1 MIRIHMTSPFTWI
14 SNKSGL
20 NQSSK
25 KSTKVQNLQGSL
37 QSVFNDTF
45 NPEGNRYDW
54 FYYIRQHPLV
64 MNRLNIVN
72 EIDVSLM
79 MPPIT
84 NVDLPLLEELRQSL
98 VTLNPDAISYPYS
111 SRCASDIK
119 NLVNDFESCDVE
131 KNDQKSLLKSKFRV
145 KRDIELFI
153 ASVKRKLSSA
163 NKLTMKQR
171 LLGEL
176 SQKWKQQKN
185 IEKIINKIS
194 EKVIENE
201 TKCKQV
207 LLKLERIFKAKP
219 KWKIKN
225 LSGEPIKNELFENS
239 TVLNGSILLAIEEL
253 TKDLKPVQLDIH
265 PVGYKNMLIIPRNTE
280 DLPPKPW
287 NRVPKYG
294 MCMNRIKIDT
304 TKQTNS
310 VALESS
316 WEQYATFDVPEY
328 QNELQKALYGK
339 HGVNLLAKV
348 LIYFDSDSHSIV
360 PDVPWWS
367 NKKEVGVKRSVIDGN
382 VMKNNVGFV
391 WQYKI
396 PTHSRMSLN
405 SAPWVNALEA
415 DGEPMQMFNLPK
427 STSNYAVRLCFV
439 KPNDIV
445 PISNVLYGSDVQRHM
460 KQTIDIKRLTSNP
473 LKLNLFDVK
482 RLTKKAR
489 AIMGISD
496 MSRKNSLIN
505 EINSTKLTLRNNKAV
520 HDNIVKGL
528 VTSRYWNRFLMKKI
542 YQSKY
547 TSAERQYAQVQSVVF
562 KRNTRRQR
570 MGQILGVG
578 APIPSITP
586 SNVDTYS
593 DSDNVQELANFIWL
607 KEDMNTSIVSNMR
620 REEIAFSIVS
630 KGGIKLQN
638 LENELKEINSTNN
651 STSIYA
657 PGLISKSRDQHVIN
671 NYIKDKRWVN
681 PWTDDLPEDCCIAL
695 EPTLAKYE
703 YDIQMEKLNMY
714 SLRPSNYDSSV
725 AVADVNGDLIDES
738 DWEIEQTK
746 SFSLFNN
753 ATRRLQPIEEQI
765 QKWNSMFN
773 NISKTSLR
781 IQAEKSVLLEYN
793 KRLNQI
799 KNTYETDLSTLETSL
814 EDATTDLSNK
824 DNIVDAELVKASQNQ
839 LQALLEQIQDS
850 RDAERDAKADIDNIN
865 EEIKDKED
873 DLLGATGAQQSQLE
887 NEIIA
892 KKTELANAQKAAD
905 KAREKLKEKRRK
917 RLEEEEKIRL
927 KKEKELEDARFRAEE
942 NIRKREEAYKKQVEL
957 LEEQER
963 KDVQSKVEEANR
975 LERLIGKES
984 KSFTLDFNE
993 GLIDI
998 NEKNK
1003 TKTATDWIY
1012 PADLTYGGGYFTK
1025 NKPDIVVTPYGFYT
1039 MGNKKLWS
1047 GIRIN
1052 ELSDTPGFVKL
1063 YDENENLVEVAK
1075 KNVYPVLNDKIFIQ
1089 GDTPTTSIKTIS
1101 SANDSQKLAYFGLNN
1116 DEEQITFELPYK
1128 IGTEVGFTYKV
1139 PDTSNVPSGVYDK
1152 ILHFKTNLNGN
1163 TNAFDVEKYSTGII
1177 EEVHVINSKT
1187 IEKLSTLRTL
1197 ETNLN
1202 QLKVDLTTLTD
1213 QNDIKQQNVL
1223 ISAAEKSIKKLKA
1236 ENGMFKNGEDFTSV
1250 LVATIRINDA
1260 LVLENIPFKFLHR
1273 IVPLKLNGSTSVCYY
1288 DEFREEKRLGYTFAS
1303 LLTNNDNMYIVVDTE
1318 IIKTNIKNVKPILE
1332 NGTSVVFLDG
1342 VNTLVGEIESFTVPN
1357 YKIKGR
1363 GLVNVEN
1370 VSILGDASTYKNEI
1384 AKRNL
1389 TDGWV
1394 ESPTI
1399 ANYIRMTST
1408 EELKEHLDYIDGT
1421 LGLTRSIRL
1430 SNIKLRKKDLYVV
1443 PSVGDDM
1450 SPLLTINLEENKL
1463 KVESEVLTIDIV
1475 DTTVDNIVTSK
1486 GNIPWSSVEYVHV
1499 PTYAKWNNS
1508 AFTFVID
1515 PTNKVSN
1522 EYIKLMV
1529 GDQKEF
1535 LIHSGTEGD
1544 SEEYLEESGWQSSW
1558 PQPKWA
1564 TSSSSDEKELAMWAS
1579 SSDTESAAW
1588 ATSSVSGSVSGSAAW
1603 ATSSVSGSVSDSASV
1618 NIDDTVSLWA
1628 ESDSEDADDLS
1639 SIIAK
1644 LENPHSDVAAW
1655 ATEDDD

>member
-25 KSTKVQNLQGSL
+25 KSTKIQNLQGSL
-37 QSVFNDTF
+37 QSVFNGTF

-64 MNRLNIVN
+64 MNKLNIVN
-72 EIDVSLM
+72 EMDVSLM
-79 MPPIT
+79 MPPIS
-84 NVDLPLLEELRQSL
+84 NVDLPLLEELRQTL

-119 NLVNDFESCDVE
+119 NLVNDFKLCDIE
-131 KNDQKSLLKSKFRV
+131 KREQKSVLKSQFRV

-163 NKLTMKQR
+163 NNLTMKQR

-185 IEKIINKIS
+185 VQKNISKIS

-201 TKCKQV
+201 TNCKKI
-207 LLKLERIFKAKP
+207 LMKLERIFKAKP
-219 KWKIKN
+219 TWKIKN
-225 LSGEPIKNELFENS
+225 LSGEPIKSELFENS

-287 NRVPKYG
+287 NRVPPNG

-328 QNELQKALYGK
+328 QNELQKALYDK

-348 LIYFDSDSHSIV
+348 LISFDSDSHSIV
-360 PDVPWWS
+360 PNVPWWS
-367 NKKEVGVKRSVIDGN
+367 NKKEVGIKRSVIDGN

-396 PTHSRMSLN
+396 PTHSRMSLD
-405 SAPWVNALEA
+405 SAPWVNALET
-415 DGEPMQMFNLPK
+415 DGESMQMFNLPK
-427 STSNYAVRLCFV
+427 STSNYAVRLCFI
-439 KPNDIV
+439 KPNGIV
-445 PISNVLYGSDVQRHM
+445 PISNVIYGIDVQRHM
-460 KQTIDIKRLTSNP
+460 KQTIDTRRRTSNP
-473 LKLNLFDVK
+473 LKLNPSDVK

-489 AIMGISD
+489 AIMGITD
-496 MSRKNSLIN
+496 MSRKKSLIN
-505 EINSTKLTLRNNKAV
+505 EIKASKLTLKNDKVV
-520 HDNIVKGL
+520 HDNIVKSL
-528 VTSRYWNRFLMKKI
+528 MTSRYWNRFLMKKI
-542 YQSKY
+542 NQVKY
-547 TSAERQYAQVQSVVF
+547 SLSDRQYAQSQALVF
-562 KRNTRRQR
+562 KRNIERQR
-570 MGQILGVG
+570 MGQTLSIG
-578 APIPSITP
+578 APTPTITP
-586 SNVDTYS
+586 SDVDTYS
-593 DSDNVQELANFIWL
+593 DTDNIEELANFIWL
-607 KEDMNTSIVSNMR
+607 KEDMNTSIRNNMR

-630 KGGIKLQN
+630 KDGIKLQN
-638 LENELKEINSTNN
+638 LENELKDINGTNN

-657 PGLISKSRDQHVIN
+657 PGLISKSRDEHVIN

-695 EPTLAKYE
+695 EPSLAKYE

-738 DWEIEQTK
+738 DWEIEQNK

-753 ATRRLQPIEEQI
+753 ATRMLQPIEKQI

-781 IQAEKSVLLEYN
+781 IQAEKSVLQEYN

-799 KNTYETDLSTLETSL
+799 KNTYETDLLTLETSL
-814 EDATTDLSNK
+814 EDATNDLSNK
-824 DNIVDAELVKASQNQ
+824 DNIVEAELVKASQNQ
-839 LQALLEQIQDS
+839 LQSLLQQIQDS
-850 RDAERDAKADIDNIN
+850 RDAEIDAKNDIAEIN

-873 DLLGATGAQQSQLE
+873 DLLSASGVVQTQLE
-887 NEIIA
+887 NEILA

-905 KAREKLKEKRRK
+905 KARKNLFEKRRK
-917 RLEEEEKIRL
+917 RLEEIEKIRFQ
-927 KKEKELEDARFRAEE
+927 KEKELEEARMRAEE
-942 NIRKREEAYKKQVEL
+942 NIRKREEAYKKQLEL
-957 LEEQER
+957 LEKQER
-963 KDVQSKVEEANR
+963 QDVQSKVEEAER

-1003 TKTATDWIY
+1003 TKPTSDWIY

-1075 KNVYPVLNDKIFIQ
+1075 KNVYPVLNDKIYIQ
-1089 GDTPTTSIKTIS
+1089 GDTPTTSIKTLS

-1128 IGTEVGFTYKV
+1128 IGTKVGFTYKV
-1139 PDTSNVPSGVYDK
+1139 PTPTNVPTNVYDK
-1152 ILHFKTNLNGN
+1152 ILQFKTNLKGN
-1163 TNAFDVEKYSTGII
+1163 TNAFDVEKYSTGTI

-1187 IEKLSTLRTL
+1187 IEKLSNLKSL

-1202 QLKVDLTTLTD
+1202 QLKSDLATLTD
-1213 QNDIKQQNVL
+1213 PNDIKQQNVL
-1223 ISAAEKSIKKLKA
+1223 ISAAETSIKTLKA

-1260 LVLENIPFKFLHR
+1260 LVLENLPFKFLHR
-1273 IVPLKLNGSTSVCYY
+1273 LVPLKMNGSTSVCYY
-1288 DEFREEKRLGYTFAS
+1288 DEFREEERLGYTFAS
-1303 LLTNNDNMYIVVDTE
+1303 LLTNDDNVYIVVDTD

-1332 NGTSVVFLDG
+1332 NGTSVVFLNG
-1342 VNTLVGEIESFTVPN
+1342 VNTSVGEIESFAAPN
-1357 YKIKGR
+1357 YNIKGR
-1363 GLVNVEN
+1363 GLVNIEN

-1384 AKRNL
+1384 AKRVL
-1389 TDGWV
+1389 SDGWV

-1399 ANYIRMTST
+1399 ANYIKLSSP
-1408 EELKEHLDYIDGT
+1408 EELEDHLDYIDGT
-1421 LGLTRSIRL
+1421 LGLARNIRL
-1430 SNIKLRKKDLYVV
+1430 SNIKLRKRDLYVV

-1450 SPLLTINLEENKL
+1450 SPLLAINLEENKL
-1463 KVESEVLTIDIV
+1463 EVESEVLTIDIQ
-1475 DTTVDNIVTSK
+1475 DTTVDNIVTSQ

-1499 PTYAKWNNS
+1499 PTYVKWNNS

-1515 PTNKVSN
+1515 PTNKLKN

-1529 GDQKEF
+1529 EDQKEF
-1535 LIHSGTEGD
+1535 FIHSGTEGD

-1564 TSSSSDEKELAMWAS
+1564 TSSSSDEKEMAMWAS
-1579 SSDTESAAW
+1579 SSDTENAAW
-1588 ATSSVSGSVSGSAAW
+1588 ATSSVSGSISE
-1603 ATSSVSGSVSDSASV
+1603 SAS
-1618 NIDDTVSLWA
+1618 IDVDESVSLWA

-1644 LENPHSDVAAW
+1644 LETPHSDVAAW

>member
-25 KSTKVQNLQGSL
+25 KSTKIQNLQGSL
-37 QSVFNDTF
+37 QSVFNGTF

-54 FYYIRQHPLV
+54 FSYIRQHPLV
-64 MNRLNIVN
+64 MNKLNIVN
-72 EIDVSLM
+72 EMDVSLM
-79 MPPIT
+79 MPPIS
-84 NVDLPLLEELRQSL
+84 NVDLPLLEELRQTL

-131 KNDQKSLLKSKFRV
+131 KNDQKSLLKSQFRV

-153 ASVKRKLSSA
+153 ASVKRKLSSE

-194 EKVIENE
+194 QKVIEKE

-294 MCMNRIKIDT
+294 TCMNRIKIDT

-339 HGVNLLAKV
+339 HGVRLLAKV
-348 LIYFDSDSHSIV
+348 LISFDSDSHSIV
-360 PDVPWWS
+360 PNVPWWS

-396 PTHSRMSLN
+396 PTHSRMSLD
-405 SAPWVNALEA
+405 SAPWVNALET

-439 KPNDIV
+439 KPNGVV
-445 PISNVLYGSDVQRHM
+445 PISNVIYGIDVQRHM
-460 KQTIDIKRLTSNP
+460 KQTIDIRRRTSNP

-489 AIMGISD
+489 AIMGITD
-496 MSRKNSLIN
+496 MSRRNSLIN
-505 EINSTKLTLRNNKAV
+505 EIKASKLTLKNDKMV
-520 HDNIVKGL
+520 HDNIVKSL
-528 VTSRYWNRFLMKKI
+528 MTSRYWNRFLMKKI
-542 YQSKY
+542 NQAKY
-547 TSAERQYAQVQSVVF
+547 TSSERQYAKVQSVVF
-562 KRNTRRQR
+562 KRNIRRQR
-570 MGQILGVG
+570 MGQTLNVG
-578 APIPSITP
+578 APTPSITP

-630 KGGIKLQN
+630 KDGIKLQN

-657 PGLISKSRDQHVIN
+657 PGLVSKSRDQQVIN

-839 LQALLEQIQDS
+839 LQALLQQIQDS

-873 DLLGATGAQQSQLE
+873 DLLGATGAQQTQIE
-887 NEIIA
+887 NDIIA

-905 KAREKLKEKRRK
+905 KAREKLKEKRSK

-963 KDVQSKVEEANR
+963 KDVQTKVEEANR

-1075 KNVYPVLNDKIFIQ
+1075 KNVYPVLNDKIYIQ

-1139 PDTSNVPSGVYDK
+1139 PDPSNVPSGVYDK
-1152 ILHFKTNLNGN
+1152 ILHFKTNLNGK

-1202 QLKVDLTTLTD
+1202 QLKTNLATLSD
-1213 QNDIKQQNVL
+1213 PNDIKQQNVL
-1223 ISAAEKSIKKLKA
+1223 ISAAEKSIETLKA

-1250 LVATIRINDA
+1250 LVATVRINDA
-1260 LVLENIPFKFLHR
+1260 LVLENMPFKFLHR
-1273 IVPLKLNGSTSVCYY
+1273 LVPLKRSGSTSVCYY
-1288 DEFREEKRLGYTFAS
+1288 DEFREEQRLGYTFAS
-1303 LLTNNDNMYIVVDTE
+1303 LLTNDDNVYIVVDTD

-1332 NGTSVVFLDG
+1332 NGTNVVFLNG
-1342 VNTLVGEIESFTVPN
+1342 VNTLVGEIESFTAPN
-1357 YKIKGR
+1357 YKIKGS
-1363 GLVNVEN
+1363 GLVNIEN

-1384 AKRNL
+1384 AKRVL
-1389 TDGWV
+1389 SDGWV

-1399 ANYIRMTST
+1399 ANYIKLSST
-1408 EELKEHLDYIDGT
+1408 EELKDHLDYIDGT
-1421 LGLTRSIRL
+1421 LGLARSIRL
-1430 SNIKLRKKDLYVV
+1430 SNIKLRKRDLYVV

-1450 SPLLTINLEENKL
+1450 STLLAINLEENKL
-1463 KVESEVLTIDIV
+1463 KVESEVLTIDIQ
-1475 DTTVDNIVTSK
+1475 DTTVDNIVTSQ

-1529 GDQKEF
+1529 EDQKEF

-1588 ATSSVSGSVSGSAAW
+1588 ATSSVSGSATW